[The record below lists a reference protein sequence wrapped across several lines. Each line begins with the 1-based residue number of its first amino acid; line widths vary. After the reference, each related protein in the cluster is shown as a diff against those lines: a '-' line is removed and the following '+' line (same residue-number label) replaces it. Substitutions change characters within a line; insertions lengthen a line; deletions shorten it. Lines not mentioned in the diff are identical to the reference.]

1 MIAHLNKKNK
11 RGLKDN
17 RGAAL
22 ITVVIVLMFI
32 SILCTLVL
40 YISAVNYRMKKA
52 DYLSKVSFYSSEK
65 PLEEMQSRLV
75 EPVSIS
81 YNYAMQITNA
91 RYDSYASV
99 EARKLGFYQTFQ
111 DQFIKTLHS
120 RYSTEDITSVEF
132 VEDMMSALTDIPES
146 RIYTCADGA
155 YWSTNADVFI
165 EALVDNNLITGIDGT
180 DVSYMVLPVYDSDND
195 GDYVNN
201 FITLELTDPLNGA
214 AYDDD
219 HIRVIFHDIYI
230 VTIENNSTSVVRTD
244 IAVQMPPIDWVGGTG
259 NTGRVEFNA
268 NEMLFYVN
276 WQKR

>member
-99 EARKLGFYQTFQ
+99 EARKLGFYQSFQ

-120 RYSTEDITSVEF
+120 RYSAEDISSVEF

-146 RIYTCADGA
+146 RIYTCADTS
-155 YWSTNADVFI
+155 YWSSNADLFI
-165 EALVDNNLITGIDGT
+165 DALSGANLIPGIDGT
-180 DVSYMVLPVYDSDND
+180 DVSYMVLPAYDSDGD

-201 FITLELTDPLNGA
+201 FITLELTDPNTGL

-230 VTIENNSTSVVRTD
+230 VTIENNSTSIVRTD

>member
-1 MIAHLNKKNK
+1 MSAQYNKKNK
-11 RGLKDN
+11 SGLKDN

-65 PLEEMQSRLV
+65 PLEHMQSGLV

-99 EARKLGFYQTFQ
+99 DDRKLGFYQTFR
-111 DQFIKTLHS
+111 DQFVKTLHS
-120 RYSTEDITSVEF
+120 RYSTEDIKSVDF
-132 VEDMMSALTDIPES
+132 VEDMMSTLTGIPES
-146 RIYTCADGA
+146 RIYTCADGS
-155 YWSTNADVFI
+155 YWSSNADLFI
-165 EALVDNNLITGIDGT
+165 DALVDNNLLTGLDGT
-180 DVSYMVLPVYDSDND
+180 DVSYMVLPTYDSDLD

-201 FITLELTDPLNGA
+201 FITLELIDPNTGL

-219 HIRVIFHDIYI
+219 HIRVVFHDIYI
-230 VTIENNSTSVVRTD
+230 VTIENNSTSIVRSD